1 MLGFDAEHVEQLLAR
16 MDVELLIN
24 VANMGLRCAV
34 RDEQLALNDSHG
46 FALSEQQ
53 EHLFFARRQLILAR
67 DGRYARRE
75 FVLLFGS
82 VSIVA
87 LSGELIASRV

>member
-1 MLGFDAEHVEQLLAR
+1 MLCFDAEHVEQFLAR

-24 VANMGLRCAV
+24 VANMGLRRAV
-34 RDEQLALNDSHG
+34 RDEQLALDDSNG
-46 FALSEQQ
+46 FALPEQQ

-75 FVLLFGS
+75 FMLLFGRRFRS
-82 VSIVA
+82 W
-87 LSGELIASRV
+87 LCRET

>member
-67 DGRYARRE
+67 DGRYARVRAS
-75 FVLLFGS
+75 FRQAF
-82 VSIVA
+82 SIVA

>member
-1 MLGFDAEHVEQLLAR
+1 VLCFDAEHVEQFLAR

-46 FALSEQQ
+46 FALPEQQ

-75 FVLLFGS
+75 FMLLFGRRFRWWLCRE
-82 VSIVA
+82 A
-87 LSGELIASRV
+87 